1 MAVGLL
7 TLTACGGGADP
18 EPASTPATPKV
29 AAPKQFPT
37 STRPQKLLT
46 LSFDL
51 PAKVPFKVDRYG
63 NEMAALPSWTY
74 QDEAGLVCSISP
86 SVSYSAGGWPGFDD
100 TENVKSVKAEDGK
113 VLVSGSDPDAPAGA
127 KESQLFGYSAPGGSS
142 TGRGSG
148 FKHPYT
154 YYTRA
159 FNAGSN
165 SLRLSVA
172 ARDDFTACDPKKL
185 VASMK
190 WDGRKV
196 TPEELAAF
204 K

>member
-1 MAVGLL
+1 MLSL
-7 TLTACGGGADP
+7 T
-18 EPASTPATPKV
+18 
-29 AAPKQFPT
+29 
-37 STRPQKLLT
+37 
-46 LSFDL
+46 FDL
-51 PAKVPFKVDRYG
+51 PAKVPFKVDRFG

-74 QDEAGLVCSISP
+74 QDGDGLVCSISP
-86 SVSYSAGGWPGFDD
+86 SVSFSTGSWPGFDD
-100 TENVKSVKAEDGK
+100 KENVKSVKAENGK

-127 KESQLFGYSAPGGSS
+127 EASQVFGYSAPGGSS
-142 TGRGSG
+142 TGRGVG

-165 SLRLSVA
+165 SVRLSVA
-172 ARDDFTACDPKKL
+172 ARDDFTACDPKRL

-190 WDGRKV
+190 WNGRKV
-196 TPEELAAF
+196 TQEELAAF